1 MLYLPPLASPLPQEL
16 LTILHA
22 IQLSAA
28 RKTGLLPPPPTTS
41 TTDAASLSSN
51 DTPSSIPTTSL
62 HCEPLPRDPAS
73 IKDFIR
79 KWAIK
84 PPGTADSGRRID
96 GIVWADEWDVSRP
109 WRLFTPRAATAGEQ
123 DGGDTWAGVQSLKPE
138 AGVKWTAEQAKF
150 HFITSILPFLL
161 QAPMERSIRLINV
174 LSPFYSAAV
183 PLLKSSPAEQGEATD
198 KVLTSTEGSSPVV
211 QSGKAALRNILLWS
225 HLQRIVDALASVT
238 HNQAQKTTAVPVP
251 EETPQDGD
259 VGDGAAEGLRRRK
272 GESVE
277 EKPQPQPQSQPTKRI
292 TVQSNILALPV
303 IIGFNRWGIVR
314 PLLGL
319 RERSY
324 LGWAL

>member
-1 MLYLPPLASPLPQEL
+1 
-16 LTILHA
+16 
-22 IQLSAA
+22 
-28 RKTGLLPPPPTTS
+28 
-41 TTDAASLSSN
+41 
-51 DTPSSIPTTSL
+51 
-62 HCEPLPRDPAS
+62 
-73 IKDFIR
+73 
-79 KWAIK
+79 
-84 PPGTADSGRRID
+84 
-96 GIVWADEWDVSRP
+96 
-109 WRLFTPRAATAGEQ
+109 
-123 DGGDTWAGVQSLKPE
+123 
-138 AGVKWTAEQAKF
+138 
-150 HFITSILPFLL
+150 
-161 QAPMERSIRLINV
+161 MERSIRLINV

-238 HNQAQKTTAVPVP
+238 HNQALKTTAVPVP
-251 EETPQDGD
+251 EETPQAGD
-259 VGDGAAEGLRRRK
+259 ARDGAAEGLRRRK

-277 EKPQPQPQSQPTKRI
+277 EKVQSQPQPQPQPTKRI

-319 RERSY
+319 REGSY